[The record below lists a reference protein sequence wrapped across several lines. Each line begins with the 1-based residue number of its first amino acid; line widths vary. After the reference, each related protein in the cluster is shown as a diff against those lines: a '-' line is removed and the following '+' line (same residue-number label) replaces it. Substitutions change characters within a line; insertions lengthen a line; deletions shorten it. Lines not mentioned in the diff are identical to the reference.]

1 MIFGK
6 QSLKR
11 LYRITQ
17 AILNAKQRYDQSKLA
32 NILYAKEVAR
42 RCPAIKTVSIHPRSV
57 DTNNIYHMKKYLH
70 SNKLI
75 RCLFPIL
82 NAVYS
87 RCGGELLTPDQ
98 DQRFQFGVQRAPT
111 DILRNGEH
119 YGCIRVPG
127 KSSPYAHNIAL
138 ALDLW
143 DWT

>member
-1 MIFGK
+1 MVFGK

-98 DQRFQFGVQRAPT
+98 GPKIPVWCAAST
-111 DILRNGEH
+111 NGH
-119 YGCIRVPG
+119 SAKWG
-127 KSSPYAHNIAL
+127 AL
-138 ALDLW
+138 WLY
-143 DWT
+143 